1 MESIQSNLILAEQ
14 WLEHQ
19 LLKFHN
25 EHEAF
30 DLNDPDTLRAVKL
43 GVAIATIGSLCV
55 AFPGARDSLIK
66 QMEKAND

>member
-1 MESIQSNLILAEQ
+1 MESIQSNIILAEQ

-25 EHEAF
+25 EREAF

-43 GVAIATIGSLCV
+43 GIAIATIGSLCDS
-55 AFPGARDSLIK
+55 FPGARDFLIK
-66 QMEKAND
+66 RMDKTND